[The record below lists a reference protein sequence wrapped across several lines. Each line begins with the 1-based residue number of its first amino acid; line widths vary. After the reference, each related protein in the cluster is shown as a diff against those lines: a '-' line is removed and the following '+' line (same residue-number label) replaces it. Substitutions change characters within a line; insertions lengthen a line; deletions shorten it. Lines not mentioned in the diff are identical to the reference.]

1 MAFDGK
7 VDGVFLLGDDVR
19 VPSDF
24 DEAAFDAF
32 PVDVRTI
39 LPVDLDTLSCRYEA
53 DDVVSGNRVAA
64 ACQASHDGI
73 AVFQDDGILGV
84 LLDGPG
90 IDLLLE
96 LLVCH
101 LAGIVESAGFDDLA
115 CQDGIL
121 VDHVE
126 EVVDAVA
133 MEGEKDLL
141 GDDLHGVGIDLS
153 FPEAVDESLSSLLDL
168 IFADIVGILLD
179 EIFADLGLGEVRL
192 GDVQPFRIRMG
203 FLVGEDF
210 DDVSCLQ
217 GGREGNKDSVY
228 LGSLDVFADIRM
240 DAVAKIQWGRTVR
253 KADDVSLGCE
263 DIDVG
268 IEDVMG
274 EGIDIFLGGRGRVLV
289 GDGDEILE
297 PMELV
302 FDFFL
307 FDLGIVLAV
316 FLVSPVGSDTAFGD
330 LIHLLGANLDFK
342 DMPGVADDGRVKR
355 LVHVG
360 LGHGDVVLEPARD
373 GLEVGMDITEDGIAV
388 LLRVGDDPQCHQ
400 VIDLVEGVMLVMH
413 LLVDRVDALDPVGDG
428 KGNLGRLQD
437 LHKFVLGLGESLVGV
452 VFRRMDL
459 CFDLL
464 VVFSVDIPQ
473 GEVFHFGLNLIK
485 TKPVGYRDIDVEC
498 LLGDADLLCLRLELE
513 GSHVMKPVGQLDD
526 DDTDILGH
534 GNENLAVVFRR
545 EFDVLV
551 IRKTGDLGQSLDQ
564 VGNFVSEFPLDV
576 GLGGVGVFD
585 GVMKE
590 TGTDGLRAALKFG
603 DDHRHADAVGDV
615 GIARLPD
622 LSFMFLFG
630 ISVGLLDQ
638 GEVIR
643 VVDIPAIDVLDVFKG
658 IDFVL
663 NLHFS
668 L

>member
-7 VDGVFLLGDDVR
+7 VDGIFLLGDDVR
-19 VPSDF
+19 IPPDL

-32 PVDVRTI
+32 PVDIRAI
-39 LPVDLDTLSCRYEA
+39 LPVHLDTLSCRYEA
-53 DDVVSGNRVAA
+53 DDVVSGDGVAA
-64 ACQASHDGI
+64 ACQGSHDGI

-115 CQDGIL
+115 CQDGVL

-141 GDDLHGVGIDLS
+141 GDDLHGVCIDLS
-153 FPEAVDESLSSLLDL
+153 FPEAVDEGLPSLLDL
-168 IFADIVGILLD
+168 IFADIVGVLLD

-217 GGREGNKDSVY
+217 GGRKGNEDTVD

-240 DAVAKIQWGRTVR
+240 DAVAKIQWCRTVW

-274 EGIDIFLGGRGRVLV
+274 EGIDIFLGGRGGVLV
-289 GDGDEILE
+289 GDGDEVLE
-297 PMELV
+297 PVELV
-302 FDFFL
+302 FDLFL
-307 FDLGIVLAV
+307 FDLGVVLAV
-316 FLVSPVGSDTAFGD
+316 FLVPPVGSDTAFGN
-330 LIHLLGANLDFK
+330 LIHLLGTDLDFK
-342 DMPGVADDGRVKR
+342 DVPGVADDGRVEG

-360 LGHGDVVLEPARD
+360 LGHGDVVLEPARN
-373 GLEVGMDITEDGIAV
+373 GLEVGMDVSEDGIAV

-413 LLVDRVDALDPVGDG
+413 LLVDRVYALDPVGDG

-437 LHKFVLGLGESLVGV
+437 
-452 VFRRMDL
+452 
-459 CFDLL
+459 FD
-464 VVFSVDIPQ
+464 
-473 GEVFHFGLNLIK
+473 
-485 TKPVGYRDIDVEC
+485 
-498 LLGDADLLCLRLELE
+498 
-513 GSHVMKPVGQLDD
+513 
-526 DDTDILGH
+526 
-534 GNENLAVVFRR
+534 
-545 EFDVLV
+545 
-551 IRKTGDLGQSLDQ
+551 
-564 VGNFVSEFPLDV
+564 
-576 GLGGVGVFD
+576 
-585 GVMKE
+585 
-590 TGTDGLRAALKFG
+590 
-603 DDHRHADAVGDV
+603 
-615 GIARLPD
+615 
-622 LSFMFLFG
+622 
-630 ISVGLLDQ
+630 
-638 GEVIR
+638 
-643 VVDIPAIDVLDVFKG
+643 
-658 IDFVL
+658 
-663 NLHFS
+663 
-668 L
+668 